1 MRNEELR
8 MRIKRNSFVFFFVSN
23 VEKSN
28 RMEIKEL
35 YEIYKAHPVV
45 TTDSRNCPERS
56 IFFALKGGTFD
67 GNKFAVAALEKG
79 CAYAVV
85 DDLSQCTMYN
95 AQCTIDIPL
104 SPADSSPN
112 LGELSEDIQ
121 SRLIVVK
128 NVLEALQQL
137 ARYHREQLGIPV
149 VGITG
154 TNGKTTT
161 KELVAAVLSR
171 KYRVQYTQ
179 GNFNNHIGVPLTLLS
194 IRPDCEI
201 AVVEMGANHPG
212 EIRDLAKLAL
222 PTCGLITNVG
232 KAHLEG
238 FGSLEGVINTKKELY
253 DNIVARGGHV
263 FLNAGT
269 ELLVEALKEIT
280 DYRLQITDNLLTDKN
295 ISRTEYTEYT
305 EVDLSPCD
313 KSQVTTYSSN
323 SDVVAE
329 VNGRLLRCAPYV
341 EFEWNLN
348 NAQCTMH
355 NAQLS
360 THFVGAYNLDN
371 MLAAITVGLHFGVER
386 KDICAAI
393 SEYMPANNRSQ
404 LTKTERNTLIVD
416 AYNANPTSMMAAIDN
431 FDIMEG
437 EHKMAILG
445 DMLELGEQSEIEH
458 QNIVRRLMDSKIE
471 RIILVG
477 KEFSKCTIHN
487 AQCTI
492 DRRFKVFEF
501 KSEEL
506 ESQLSTLNSQLILL
520 KGSNGIGLYK
530 LIPYL

>member
-1 MRNEELR
+1 MIN
-8 MRIKRNSFVFFFVSN
+8 FVFFVLLSY
-23 VEKSN
+23 EKVYK
-28 RMEIKEL
+28 MEIREL

-45 TTDSRNCPERS
+45 TTDSRNCPEGS
-56 IFFALKGGTFD
+56 IFFALKGETFD
-67 GNKFAVAALEKG
+67 GNKFAVAAIEKG

-85 DDLSQCTMYN
+85 DDK
-95 AQCTIDIPL
+95 TIEHPQTILVD
-104 SPADSSPN
+104 
-112 LGELSEDIQ
+112 
-121 SRLIVVK
+121 
-128 NVLEALQQL
+128 NVLDALQQL
-137 ARYHREQLGIPV
+137 ARYHREQLDIPFI
-149 VGITG
+149 GITG

-161 KELVAAVLSR
+161 KELVATVLSK
-171 KYRVQYTQ
+171 KYRVHYTQ

-194 IRPDCEI
+194 IKPDCEM
-201 AVVEMGANHPG
+201 AVIEMGANHPG
-212 EIRDLAKLAL
+212 EIKALANLAL

-253 DNIVARGGHV
+253 DNIVARGGHI
-263 FLNAGT
+263 FLNAGN

-280 DYRLQITDNLLTDKN
+280 DYRLQITDNLLTKKSVSHTD
-295 ISRTEYTEYT
+295 STEHT
-305 EVDLSPCD
+305 EVDLSLCD
-313 KSQVTTYSSN
+313 KSRVTTYSSN
-323 SDVVAE
+323 SDVVAD
-329 VNGRLLRCAPYV
+329 VNGKLLRCAPYV
-341 EFEWNLN
+341 EFEWHSSLL
-348 NAQCTMH
+348 TPH
-355 NAQLS
+355 SSLL

-386 KDICAAI
+386 DDICAAI

-437 EHKMAILG
+437 ENKIAILG

-458 QNIVRRLMDSKIE
+458 QNIVRRLMTSKIE
-471 RIILVG
+471 KIILVG
-477 KEFSKCTIHN
+477 KEFSKCTMHN

-492 DRRFKVFEF
+492 DSRFKVFEF

-506 ESQLSTLNSQLILL
+506 EAQLSTLNSQLILL

-530 LIPYL
+530 LIPLL

>member
-1 MRNEELR
+1 
-8 MRIKRNSFVFFFVSN
+8 
-23 VEKSN
+23 
-28 RMEIKEL
+28 MEIKEL

-45 TTDSRNCPERS
+45 TTDSRNCPEGS
-56 IFFALKGGTFD
+56 IFFALKGETFD
-67 GNKFAVAALEKG
+67 GNKFAMQALEKG

-85 DDLSQCTMYN
+85 DDPQ
-95 AQCTIDIPL
+95 L
-104 SPADSSPN
+104 SPCCRGTSEAEGGNNSSLLTPN
-112 LGELSEDIQ
+112 S
-121 SRLIVVK
+121 SLILVD
-128 NVLEALQQL
+128 NVLDTLQQL

-161 KELVAAVLSR
+161 KELVATVLSK

-194 IRPDCEI
+194 IKPDCEI

-212 EIRDLAKLAL
+212 EIKTLANIAL

-253 DNIVARGGHV
+253 DNIVARGGHI
-263 FLNAGT
+263 FLNVANG
-269 ELLVEALKEIT
+269 LLVEAL
-280 DYRLQITDNLLTDKN
+280 N
-295 ISRTEYTEYT
+295 
-305 EVDLSPCD
+305 
-313 KSQVTTYSSN
+313 KSQQSTVNSQQMASQLTTYAAN
-323 SDVVAE
+323 EKIEAD

-341 EFEWNLN
+341 EFEWNFN
-348 NAQCTMH
+348 NSEYSKNLPLSKGECPTGEGVC
-355 NAQLS
+355 QLS
-360 THFVGAYNLDN
+360 TNFVGAYNLDN
-371 MLAAITVGLHFGVER
+371 MLAAITVGLHFGVDE
-386 KDICAAI
+386 KDICDAI
-393 SEYMPANNRSQ
+393 SNYVPANNRSQ

-437 EHKMAILG
+437 ENKVAILG

-458 QNIVRRLMDSKIE
+458 QNIVRRLMESKIE

-477 KEFSKCTIHN
+477 KEFEKAC
-487 AQCTI
+487 
-492 DRRFKVFEF
+492 DKLGVR
-501 KSEEL
+501 SEEL
-506 ESQLSTLNSQLILL
+506 GVNSKFSIFNSQLLTLNSQLSTLNSQLILL

>member
-1 MRNEELR
+1 
-8 MRIKRNSFVFFFVSN
+8 
-23 VEKSN
+23 
-28 RMEIKEL
+28 MEIKEL

-45 TTDSRNCPERS
+45 TTDSRNCPEGS
-56 IFFALKGGTFD
+56 IFFALKGETFD
-67 GNKFAVAALEKG
+67 GNKFAVAAIEKG
-79 CAYAVV
+79 CAYTVV
-85 DDLSQCTMYN
+85 DDLEQCTMHN
-95 AQCTIDIPL
+95 AQPAVLSLGEKCTIK
-104 SPADSSPN
+104 
-112 LGELSEDIQ
+112 Q
-121 SRLIVVK
+121 SQLIVVK
-128 NVLEALQQL
+128 NVLETLQQL

-194 IRPDCEI
+194 IKPDCEI

-212 EIRDLAKLAL
+212 EIRDLAGLAL

-253 DNIVARGGHV
+253 DNIVARGGHI
-263 FLNAGT
+263 FLNAGN

-280 DYRLQITDNLLTDKN
+280 DYRLQITDNLFTKKSVSHTD
-295 ISRTEYTEYT
+295 STEHT
-305 EVDLSPCD
+305 EVDLSLCD

-323 SDVVAE
+323 SDVVAD

-341 EFEWNLN
+341 EFEWHFFDKGSK
-348 NAQCTMH
+348 TFGS
-355 NAQLS
+355 QLS
-360 THFVGAYNLDN
+360 TFNSQLSTNFVGAYNLDN
-371 MLAAITVGLHFGVER
+371 MLAAITVGLHFGVEE
-386 KDICAAI
+386 KDICDAI
-393 SEYMPANNRSQ
+393 SNYVPANNRSQ

-437 EHKMAILG
+437 ENKIAILG

-458 QNIVRRLMDSKIE
+458 QNIVRRLMESKIE

-477 KEFSKCTIHN
+477 KEFEKAC
-487 AQCTI
+487 
-492 DRRFKVFEF
+492 DKLGVR
-501 KSEEL
+501 SEEL
-506 ESQLSTLNSQLILL
+506 GVNSKFSIFNSQLSTLNSQLSTLNSQLILL

>member
-1 MRNEELR
+1 
-8 MRIKRNSFVFFFVSN
+8 
-23 VEKSN
+23 
-28 RMEIKEL
+28 MEIKEL

-45 TTDSRNCPERS
+45 TTDSRNCPEGS
-56 IFFALKGGTFD
+56 IFFALKGETFD
-67 GNKFAVAALEKG
+67 GNKFAVTAIEKG

-85 DDLSQCTMYN
+85 DDLNQCTMHN
-95 AQCTIDIPL
+95 AQCTIKESQFILVD
-104 SPADSSPN
+104 
-112 LGELSEDIQ
+112 
-121 SRLIVVK
+121 
-128 NVLEALQQL
+128 NVLDALQQL
-137 ARYHREQLGIPV
+137 ARYHREQLDIPF

-161 KELVAAVLSR
+161 KELVATVLSK
-171 KYRVQYTQ
+171 KYRVHYTQ

-194 IRPDCEI
+194 IKPDCEI
-201 AVVEMGANHPG
+201 AVIEMGANHPG
-212 EIRDLAKLAL
+212 EIKTLANIAL

-253 DNIVARGGHV
+253 DNLTERGGHV
-263 FLNAGT
+263 FVNTANPLLMKVLNA
-269 ELLVEALKEIT
+269 
-280 DYRLQITDNLLTDKN
+280 
-295 ISRTEYTEYT
+295 
-305 EVDLSPCD
+305 
-313 KSQVTTYSSN
+313 KSHTTYSSN
-323 SDVVAE
+323 PDVVAD

-341 EFEWNLN
+341 EFEWKLN

-371 MLAAITVGLHFGVER
+371 MLAAITVGLHFGVDE
-386 KDICAAI
+386 KDICDAI
-393 SEYMPANNRSQ
+393 SNYVPANNRSQ

-437 EHKMAILG
+437 ENKMAILG
-445 DMLELGEQSEIEH
+445 DMLELGEQSEVEH
-458 QNIVRRLMDSKIE
+458 QNIVRRLMESKIE

-477 KEFSKCTIHN
+477 KEFSKCTMHN

-492 DRRFKVFEF
+492 DTRFVVYE
-501 KSEEL
+501 SLDAML
-506 ESQLSTLNSQLILL
+506 ETQCIASLQSQLILL

>member
-1 MRNEELR
+1 
-8 MRIKRNSFVFFFVSN
+8 
-23 VEKSN
+23 
-28 RMEIKEL
+28 MEIKEL

-45 TTDSRNCPERS
+45 TTDSRNCPEGS
-56 IFFALKGGTFD
+56 IFFALKGETFD
-67 GNKFAVAALEKG
+67 GNKFAVSAIEKG

-85 DDLSQCTMYN
+85 DDLEQCTMHN
-95 AQCTIDIPL
+95 AQCTIK
-104 SPADSSPN
+104 
-112 LGELSEDIQ
+112 Q
-121 SRLIVVK
+121 SQLIVVK
-128 NVLEALQQL
+128 NVLETLQQL

-194 IRPDCEI
+194 IKPDCEI

-212 EIRDLAKLAL
+212 EIKALANIAL

-253 DNIVARGGHV
+253 DNIVARGGHI
-263 FLNAGT
+263 FLNA
-269 ELLVEALKEIT
+269 ANP
-280 DYRLQITDNLLTDKN
+280 YLTN
-295 ISRTEYTEYT
+295 IINNFQLFIAKGSKTFGSTFNFQ
-305 EVDLSPCD
+305 LS
-313 KSQVTTYSSN
+313 TYSAN
-323 SDVVAE
+323 ADIKAD
-329 VNGRLLRCAPYV
+329 VNGKLLRCAPYV
-341 EFEWNLN
+341 EFEWHSSLL
-348 NAQCTMH
+348 TPH
-355 NAQLS
+355 SSLL

-386 KDICAAI
+386 DDICAAI

-437 EHKMAILG
+437 ENKIAILG

-458 QNIVRRLMDSKIE
+458 QNIVRRLMESKIE

-477 KEFSKCTIHN
+477 KEFEKAC
-487 AQCTI
+487 
-492 DRRFKVFEF
+492 DKLGVRG
-501 KSEEL
+501 EEL
-506 ESQLSTLNSQLILL
+506 GVNSKFSIFNSQLLTLNSQLSTLNSQLILL

>member
-1 MRNEELR
+1 
-8 MRIKRNSFVFFFVSN
+8 
-23 VEKSN
+23 
-28 RMEIKEL
+28 MEIKEL
-35 YEIYKAHPVV
+35 YEIYKVHPVV
-45 TTDSRNCPERS
+45 TTDSRNCPEGS
-56 IFFALKGGTFD
+56 IFFALKGETFD
-67 GNKFAVAALEKG
+67 GNKFAVAAIEKG
-79 CAYAVV
+79 CAFAVV
-85 DDLSQCTMYN
+85 DDK
-95 AQCTIDIPL
+95 TIVHPQVILVD
-104 SPADSSPN
+104 
-112 LGELSEDIQ
+112 
-121 SRLIVVK
+121 
-128 NVLEALQQL
+128 NVLDTLQQL
-137 ARYHREQLGIPV
+137 ACYHREQLGIPV

-171 KYRVQYTQ
+171 KYCVQYTQ

-194 IRPDCEI
+194 IKPDCEI

-212 EIRDLAKLAL
+212 EIRDLAALAL

-253 DNIVARGGHV
+253 DNLAERDGHV
-263 FLNAGT
+263 FVNAANPLLMNVLNAK
-269 ELLVEALKEIT
+269 L
-280 DYRLQITDNLLTDKN
+280 Y
-295 ISRTEYTEYT
+295 
-305 EVDLSPCD
+305 
-313 KSQVTTYSSN
+313 TTYSAN
-323 SDVVAE
+323 ADVKAD

-341 EFEWNLN
+341 EFEWHLN

-386 KDICAAI
+386 EDICAAI

-437 EHKMAILG
+437 ENKMAILG

-458 QNIVRRLMDSKIE
+458 QNIVYRLMESKIE
-471 RIILVG
+471 KIVLVG
-477 KEFSKCTIHN
+477 KEFEKVCDKLGIRSRV
-487 AQCTI
+487 QG
-492 DRRFKVFEF
+492 DDSRFLIF
-501 KSEEL
+501 SSRSSEL

>member
-1 MRNEELR
+1 
-8 MRIKRNSFVFFFVSN
+8 
-23 VEKSN
+23 
-28 RMEIKEL
+28 MEIKEL

-45 TTDSRNCPERS
+45 TTDSRNCPEGS
-56 IFFALKGGTFD
+56 IFFALKGETFD
-67 GNKFAVAALEKG
+67 GNKFAVAAIEKG
-79 CAYAVV
+79 CSYAVV
-85 DDLSQCTMYN
+85 DDLEQCTMHN
-95 AQCTIDIPL
+95 AQPAVLSLGEKCTIK
-104 SPADSSPN
+104 
-112 LGELSEDIQ
+112 Q
-121 SRLIVVK
+121 SQLIVVK
-128 NVLEALQQL
+128 NVLETLQQL

-194 IRPDCEI
+194 IKPDCEM
-201 AVVEMGANHPG
+201 AVIEMGANHPG
-212 EIRDLAKLAL
+212 EIKALANIAL

-253 DNIVARGGHV
+253 DNIVARGGHI
-263 FLNAGT
+263 FLNA
-269 ELLVEALKEIT
+269 ANP
-280 DYRLQITDNLLTDKN
+280 YLTN
-295 ISRTEYTEYT
+295 IINNFQLFIAKGSKTFGSTFNFQ
-305 EVDLSPCD
+305 LS
-313 KSQVTTYSSN
+313 TYSAN
-323 SDVVAE
+323 ADIKAD
-329 VNGRLLRCAPYV
+329 VNGKLLRCAPYV
-341 EFEWNLN
+341 EFEWSLN
-348 NAQCTMH
+348 NSQCAMH

-386 KDICAAI
+386 DDICAAI

-437 EHKMAILG
+437 ENKIAILG

-458 QNIVRRLMDSKIE
+458 QNIVRRLMESKIE

-477 KEFSKCTIHN
+477 KELKKACEELDVNKFVI
-487 AQCTI
+487 I
-492 DRRFKVFEF
+492 DSLDDNF
-501 KSEEL
+501 KS
-506 ESQLSTLNSQLILL
+506 QLLTLNSQLILL

>member
-1 MRNEELR
+1 
-8 MRIKRNSFVFFFVSN
+8 
-23 VEKSN
+23 
-28 RMEIKEL
+28 MEIKEL

-45 TTDSRNCPERS
+45 TTDSRNCPEGS
-56 IFFALKGGTFD
+56 IFFALKGETFD
-67 GNKFAVAALEKG
+67 GNKFAMQALEKG

-85 DDLSQCTMYN
+85 DDLEQCTMHN
-95 AQCTIDIPL
+95 AQPAVL
-104 SPADSSPN
+104 SF
-112 LGELSEDIQ
+112 GEKCPIKQ
-121 SRLIVVK
+121 SQLIVVK
-128 NVLEALQQL
+128 NVLDTLQQL

-194 IRPDCEI
+194 IKPDCEI

-212 EIRDLAKLAL
+212 EIKTLANIAL

-253 DNIVARGGHV
+253 DNLAEHGGHV
-263 FLNAGT
+263 FVNANNELLLNA
-269 ELLVEALKEIT
+269 LRKSHSSF
-280 DYRLQITDNLLTDKN
+280 LTPHSSL
-295 ISRTEYTEYT
+295 IS
-305 EVDLSPCD
+305 
-313 KSQVTTYSSN
+313 TYSSN
-323 SDVVAE
+323 PDVVAD

-341 EFEWNLN
+341 EFEWHFFDKGSK
-348 NAQCTMH
+348 TFGS
-355 NAQLS
+355 QLS
-360 THFVGAYNLDN
+360 TFYRQRLKDLRFNFQLSTCFVGAYNLDN

-386 KDICAAI
+386 EDICAAI
-393 SEYMPANNRSQ
+393 SEYIPANNRSQ

-437 EHKMAILG
+437 ENKVAILG

-458 QNIVRRLMDSKIE
+458 QNIVRRLMESKIE

-477 KEFSKCTIHN
+477 KEFEKAC
-487 AQCTI
+487 
-492 DRRFKVFEF
+492 DKLGVR
-501 KSEEL
+501 SEEL
-506 ESQLSTLNSQLILL
+506 GVNSKFSIFNSQLSTLNSQLSTLNSQLSTLNSQLILL